1 MKYLLYIYVFLLV
14 FRIQPSF
21 AQQAFNQELQENP
34 AFLFGFEYGYHLVG
48 GDLIQRFGSNL
59 NIGGIISYLPQN
71 KNYHFGIKA
80 SYYFGDTVK
89 QDVLEHLRDK
99 NGYILG
105 INYEYAQ
112 VKLRQRGF
120 ETSAFISKVFP
131 FGNQNSRTGL
141 RVDLGIGLYQHWI
154 RLQDDFVT
162 AAQLN
167 DPYDKGYDRLSNGLS
182 LTQFVGY
189 QYISKDKRINF
200 YAGFDF
206 LQAFTKNRRYYDFAT
221 MGVDTENR
229 TDLMF
234 GLKAGWIL
242 PIYIEKSPETIYY

>member
-1 MKYLLYIYVFLLV
+1 MKYFLSIVAIILIL
-14 FRIQPSF
+14 FSETLM
-21 AQQAFNQELQENP
+21 AQKTRGKILPQNP
-34 AFLFGFEYGYHLVG
+34 AFLFGFEYGFNLLG
-48 GDLIQRFGSNL
+48 GDLAQRFGPNL
-59 NIGGIISYLPQN
+59 KVGGSLSFMPQN

-89 QDVLEHLRDK
+89 QDVLAHLRDQ

-120 ETSAFISKVFP
+120 ETSAFASKVFP
-131 FGNQNSRTGL
+131 FGGQNSRTGL
-141 RVDLGIGLYQHWI
+141 RVDLGLGIYQHWI

-167 DPYDKGYDRLSNGLS
+167 DPYDKGYDRMSNGAS
-182 LTQFVGY
+182 LTQFIGY
-189 QYISKDKRINF
+189 QYMSENKRINF
-200 YAGFDF
+200 YVGLEL

-221 MGVDTENR
+221 MGVDTESR
-229 TDLMF
+229 TDLMY
-234 GLKAGWIL
+234 GIKAGWIL
-242 PIYIEKSPETIYY
+242 PIYMEKSPETIYY